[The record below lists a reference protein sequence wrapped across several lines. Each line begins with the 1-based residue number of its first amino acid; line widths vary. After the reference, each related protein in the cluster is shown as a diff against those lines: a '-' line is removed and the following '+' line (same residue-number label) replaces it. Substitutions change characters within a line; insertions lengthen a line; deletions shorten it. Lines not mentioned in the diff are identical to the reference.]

1 MPKDWTGREMKRLAI
16 VGLSKNAGKT
26 TVLNHLSGAAVSRSL
41 PAGLVS
47 IGVDGE
53 ERDAWS
59 GRPKPQVLVPEGAVV
74 ATAGPCLDVRAGN
87 WEVLEELPVRS
98 LLGQVFLARAVR
110 PGTVKL
116 AGICSAEEVDRVL
129 EGFGRHGVRLALVD
143 GAYDRKAAAHP
154 IRSDGVILVVG
165 ASAGKTLEEVVRRT
179 EEWVRIFSLPPCG
192 DPLLEKAGKRAVL
205 EGRPMGI
212 AGEGIEPFPLS
223 SLLVDRGKLSEA
235 MGSRPWTAL
244 AVPGAL
250 TDRTLMLLA
259 QCGCSFPLVLSSPTH
274 AFFSLRT
281 LRTFLRSGGEI
292 RYLERPPLVGVAI
305 NPVSP
310 EGGAF
315 DPREMKRR
323 MARVCRPVPVTD
335 VIRDGFD
342 GLHLMPWRW
351 DGVH

>member
-1 MPKDWTGREMKRLAI
+1 MKSLAI

-26 TVLNHLSGAAVSRSL
+26 TVLNHLSGWALSRSL

-59 GRPKPQVLVPEGAVV
+59 GRPKPQVLISGGTVV
-74 ATAGPCLDVRAGN
+74 ATAGSCLDVRAGA

-98 LLGQVFLARAVR
+98 LLGQVFLARALR

-116 AGICSAEEVDRVL
+116 AGISSAKGIDRVL
-129 EGFGRHGVRLALVD
+129 EGFRRHGVRLALVD

-154 IRSDGVILVVG
+154 IRSDGVILVAG
-165 ASAGKTLEEVVRRT
+165 AGAGRTLEEVVRRT
-179 EEWVRIFSLPPCG
+179 EEWVRIFSLPACG
-192 DPLLEKAGKRAVL
+192 DPLLEKAGKKALR
-205 EGRPMGI
+205 EGRPMGVD
-212 AGEGIEPFPLS
+212 GEGIVPFPLP

-235 MGSRPWTAL
+235 VGSRPWTAL
-244 AVPGAL
+244 AVPGAV

-274 AFFSLRT
+274 AFFSLPS
-281 LRTFLRSGGEI
+281 LRAFLRGGGEV
-292 RYLERPPLVGVAI
+292 RYLERPRLVGVAV

-310 EGGAF
+310 EGDAF
-315 DPREMKRR
+315 DPREMKMRI
-323 MARVCRPVPVTD
+323 ARACHPVPVTD
-335 VIRDGFD
+335 VIRDGID
-342 GLHLMPWRW
+342 GGWV
-351 DGVH
+351 GVP

>member
-1 MPKDWTGREMKRLAI
+1 MLPKDWTGRELKSLAI

-26 TVLNHLSGAAVSRSL
+26 TVLNYLSEVAVSRSL

-59 GRPKPQVLVPEGAVV
+59 GRPKPQVLVPKGTVV

-87 WEVLEELPVRS
+87 WEVLEETPVRS

-110 PGTVKL
+110 PGPVKL
-116 AGICSAEEVDRVL
+116 AGVSSAEEIDRVL
-129 EGFGRHGVRLALVD
+129 EGFRRHGVRLALVD
-143 GAYDRKAAAHP
+143 GTYDRKAAAHP
-154 IRSDGVILVVG
+154 IRADGAILVAG

-179 EEWVRIFSLPPCG
+179 EEWVRIFSLPTCE
-192 DPLLEKAGKRAVL
+192 DPLLKKAGKRALL
-205 EGRPMGI
+205 EGRPVGI
-212 AGEGIEPFPLS
+212 AGERVEPFPLS
-223 SLLVDRGKLSEA
+223 SLLVDRGKLTA
-235 MGSRPWTAL
+235 AVGSRPWSGL

-250 TDRTLMLLA
+250 TDRILTLLA
-259 QCGCSFPLVLSSPTH
+259 ECGCSFPLVLSSPTH

-281 LRTFLRSGGEI
+281 LRAFLRTGGEI
-292 RYLERPPLVGVAI
+292 RYLERSRLIGVAV

-310 EGGAF
+310 EGDTF

-323 MARVCRPVPVTD
+323 IAVVCRPVPVMD
-335 VIRDGFD
+335 VIRDGID
-342 GLHLMPWRW
+342 
-351 DGVH
+351 